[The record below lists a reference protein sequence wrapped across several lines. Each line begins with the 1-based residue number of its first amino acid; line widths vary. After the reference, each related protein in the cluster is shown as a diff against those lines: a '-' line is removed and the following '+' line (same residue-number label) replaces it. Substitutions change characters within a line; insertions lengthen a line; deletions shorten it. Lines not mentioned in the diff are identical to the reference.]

1 MKQTL
6 TKGELLAHTKGEEAK
21 IRSMIRDK
29 QIKLLTNQDND
40 YSEEWWSPGKGAKM
54 SSWSASKVLFV
65 DPSSDYM
72 DIFTL
77 GKILSIYFPVWP
89 MCFNKMLL

>member
-40 YSEEWWSPGKGAKM
+40 CFEEWWSPGKGAKM
-54 SSWSASKVLFV
+54 SSRKGRKDVFLV
-65 DPSSDYM
+65 
-72 DIFTL
+72 
-77 GKILSIYFPVWP
+77 GQ
-89 MCFNKMLL
+89 